1 MSPHA
6 FFRAMNYLNAT
17 SCAANIFVALPRDKL
32 LASAWVD
39 FLHLVALDKPA
50 VRIKVPELGLH
61 DLAHWCTQYGYEWS
75 SDAEGFYC
83 VARNRRIAD
92 RVLEVDQGT
101 EPHELDLGMLLGY
114 PSCCCEAVAEV
125 GESRI
130 DEYAMAAAK
139 WEFQGRFQLIDPA
152 GYAHGASL
160 ICHLPC
166 SPSCEA
172 SLNIAIRAAEFLR
185 GRLEHPAFASWM
197 RWTQL
202 L

>member
-1 MSPHA
+1 MKSLETTA
-6 FFRAMNYLNAT
+6 
-17 SCAANIFVALPRDKL
+17 CAVAIFAALPREKL
-32 LASAWVD
+32 SASACVD

-50 VRIKVPELGLH
+50 VRIKVPESEFH
-61 DLAHWCTQYGYEWS
+61 DLVHWCMQYGYGWS
-75 SDAEGFYC
+75 SDAEGFLC
-83 VARNRRIAD
+83 VARSKLIAN

-101 EPHELDLGMLLGY
+101 EPHELDLGLLLGY
-114 PSCCCEAVAEV
+114 PSCCCEAVAEM

-130 DEYAMAAAK
+130 DEYAVAAAK
-139 WEFQGRFQLIDPA
+139 WDFHGRFRLIDPS
-152 GYAHGASL
+152 GYTQGASL

-166 SPSCEA
+166 SPHCEA
-172 SLNIAIRAAEFLR
+172 SLNIAIRAVGFLR